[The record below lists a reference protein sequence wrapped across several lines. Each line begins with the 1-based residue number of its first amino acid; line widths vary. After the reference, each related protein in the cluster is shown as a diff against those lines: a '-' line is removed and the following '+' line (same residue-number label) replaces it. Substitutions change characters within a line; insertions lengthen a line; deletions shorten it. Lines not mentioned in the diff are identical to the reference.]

1 MLIKNIV
8 IIGLSAS
15 LLFGCKGGS
24 TSATSGMNLPAN
36 VEIIQDSGATSSNLA
51 SFNAAF
57 DDTGTDYSNSVAD
70 VFLNTGAWEDPLTMA
85 DMLICIVNATGLD
98 KVPNGTYK
106 SMVDMSQCDNAEG
119 GSQEAKVTRF
129 ADATSVTSRAGNT
142 SNQLATAYF
151 LDGEDADS
159 DGVISEAEN
168 MKFIAKISMS
178 ESASTT
184 NPFGVFD
191 FDWNRVDAV
200 SDGASGDYNRG
211 SMSFT
216 NASATEIGFSFIEQ
230 FKENG
235 ADEEYIQWA
244 KGVGAKN
251 GASGKVYVNTNES
264 GSEVIYKVNFNST
277 HANIK
282 SGGSSV
288 CSSLDD
294 DAMTT
299 FVYSYNLYN
308 SDTGALIDIVA
319 GVEIAYGTDK
329 DKGGYVGSYWDESA
343 GAIKL
348 WMHTED
354 GSKPDTI
361 YRKSDL
367 GVAIT
372 VNSWS
377 GRTPT
382 ISSMAFVAPIQFT
395 DSFTASTPA
404 GDSATRT
411 NDLVYEGP
419 GQLWGIPWA
428 ETIISGDDNSN
439 GSCGDDEDD
448 CKSTWTPS
456 YNLADG
462 DTLIGRNGDYAG
474 ISYKVKRTGAWKTLL
489 TISGSSDIATH
500 CTTPLPVTDAAFSAL
515 TTAPTL
521 TAVSET
527 WASKPAVT
535 AAVKVIQGVL
545 Q

>member
-1 MLIKNIV
+1 MKRNLLLYGEKMFNKNLVLIA
-8 IIGLSAS
+8 L
-15 LLFGCKGGS
+15 
-24 TSATSGMNLPAN
+24 TSATLYGCSSDPVAVAATRGMNLPAN

-51 SFNAAF
+51 SVNAAF
-57 DDTGTDYSNSVAD
+57 DDTGTDYANTSAE

-106 SMVDMSQCDNAEG
+106 SMVDMSQCDSAEG

-151 LDGEDADS
+151 LDGQDRNNNGLIAED
-159 DGVISEAEN
+159 EN
-168 MKFIAKISMS
+168 QKFIANISMS
-178 ESASTT
+178 ESASKA

-191 FDWNRVDAV
+191 FNWNRDDAV
-200 SDGASGDYNRG
+200 SDGASGHYNRG

-216 NASATEIGFSFIEQ
+216 NASSTEIGFSFIEQ
-230 FKENG
+230 FKNAGES
-235 ADEEYIQWA
+235 EEYIQWA
-244 KGVGAKN
+244 NGVGAKN

-288 CSSLDD
+288 CSSLAD

-299 FVYSYNLYN
+299 FVYGYNLYN
-308 SDTGALIDIVA
+308 ATTGALIDIVA
-319 GVEIAYGTDK
+319 GVEIVYDTDK
-329 DKGGYVGSYWDESA
+329 DKRGYVGSYWDESA

-354 GSKPDTI
+354 GFQPDII

-367 GVAIT
+367 GVAIA
-372 VNSWS
+372 VNSWD

-382 ISSMAFVAPIQFT
+382 ISAMTFVAPIEFR

-404 GDSATRT
+404 GVSDTRD

-419 GQLWGIPWA
+419 GQLWGIPWSNS
-428 ETIISGDDNSN
+428 SGS
-439 GSCGDDEDD
+439 
-448 CKSTWTPS
+448 WQPS

-474 ISYKVKRTGAWKTLL
+474 ISYKVKRTGAWKTLA
-489 TISGSSDIATH
+489 TISGASDIATH
-500 CTTPLPVTDAAFSAL
+500 CTTPLPTDTGFSAL
-515 TTAPTL
+515 STAPTL
-521 TAVSET
+521 VAVPET

-535 AAVKVIQGVL
+535 AAVRVIQGVL

>member
-1 MLIKNIV
+1 MKLYLYRGLDNEQVPKDVTHVIV
-8 IIGLSAS
+8 
-15 LLFGCKGGS
+15 
-24 TSATSGMNLPAN
+24 
-36 VEIIQDSGATSSNLA
+36 D
-51 SFNAAF
+51 
-57 DDTGTDYSNSVAD
+57 NSVTVIKKEAFSNCIHLVSLIMVD
-70 VFLNTGAWEDPLTMA
+70 NVKRIQEYAFWNCLALRFIRLSKALEFIGEYAFWCCHSLEVMFLSSTVQSIITCSFAKCESLKL
-85 DMLICIVNATGLD
+85 LIL
-98 KVPNGTYK
+98 PNGINLCNLGDAIIRDTAI
-106 SMVDMSQCDNAEG
+106 SHMAENAG
-119 GSQEAKVTRF
+119 AK
-129 ADATSVTSRAGNT
+129 
-142 SNQLATAYF
+142 YF
-151 LDGEDADS
+151 DEDDGE
-159 DGVISEAEN
+159 
-168 MKFIAKISMS
+168 
-178 ESASTT
+178 
-184 NPFGVFD
+184 
-191 FDWNRVDAV
+191 
-200 SDGASGDYNRG
+200 
-211 SMSFT
+211 
-216 NASATEIGFSFIEQ
+216 
-230 FKENG
+230 
-235 ADEEYIQWA
+235 DEEYIQWA

-288 CSSLDD
+288 CSSLADNL
-294 DAMTT
+294 MTT
-299 FVYSYNLYN
+299 FVYGYNLYN
-308 SDTGALIDIVA
+308 ATTGALIDIAA
-319 GVEIAYGTDK
+319 GVEIVYGTDK
-329 DKGGYVGSYWDESA
+329 DKRGYVGSYWDESA

-354 GSKPDTI
+354 GFKPDII

-382 ISSMAFVAPIQFT
+382 ISAMTFVAPIQFT

-404 GDSATRT
+404 GVSDTRD

-419 GQLWGIPWA
+419 GQLWGIPWSNS
-428 ETIISGDDNSN
+428 SGS
-439 GSCGDDEDD
+439 
-448 CKSTWTPS
+448 WQPS

-474 ISYKVKRTGAWKTLL
+474 VSYKVKRTGAWKTLA

-535 AAVKVIQGVL
+535 AAVKVIHGVL

>member
-1 MLIKNIV
+1 MFNKNLV
-8 IIGLSAS
+8 
-15 LLFGCKGGS
+15 LL
-24 TSATSGMNLPAN
+24 TLASATLYGCSSDPAAVAAAAATAGMNLPAN

-51 SFNAAF
+51 SVNAAF
-57 DDTGTDYSNSVAD
+57 DDTGTDYANTSAE

-142 SNQLATAYF
+142 SNQLATSYF
-151 LDGEDADS
+151 LDGQDQNS

-168 MKFIAKISMS
+168 QKFIAKISMS

-191 FDWNRVDAV
+191 FNWNRVDAV

-230 FKENG
+230 FKDAGES
-235 ADEEYIQWA
+235 EEYIQWA

-288 CSSLDD
+288 CSSLADNL
-294 DAMTT
+294 MTT
-299 FVYSYNLYN
+299 FVYGYNLYN
-308 SDTGALIDIVA
+308 ATTGALIDIVA
-319 GVEIAYGTDK
+319 GVEIVYGTDK
-329 DKGGYVGSYWDESA
+329 DKRGYVGSYWDESA

-361 YRKSDL
+361 YRKSDT
-367 GVAIT
+367 GIAIT

-382 ISSMAFVAPIQFT
+382 ISSMTFVAPIQFT

-404 GDSATRT
+404 GVSGTRT

-419 GQLWGIPWA
+419 GQLWGIPWSNS
-428 ETIISGDDNSN
+428 SGS
-439 GSCGDDEDD
+439 
-448 CKSTWTPS
+448 WQPS